1 MLQIANGFLKA
12 VIVPVQTAQ
21 GQKALERLQMKH
33 RSFHHRRNRIA
44 VCKVQP
50 LAHVG
55 TEVQETIMASRKSA
69 VTVLR

>member
-1 MLQIANGFLKA
+1 
-12 VIVPVQTAQ
+12 
-21 GQKALERLQMKH
+21 MKH